1 VYIYIYIHVS
11 SHHYFYHIMVIYSA
25 CFMGFWGIRRAFEA
39 DMFRCHWS
47 DQGWV
52 RQKFFFPDWTP
63 QDRLP
68 DARWSLV
75 ECQMWGW
82 NVAEKNWG
90 FTEKRNVALDV
101 MRSWLNVARL
111 PCAVT
116 SYHTSGSKLR
126 GDKAAVVHEILSRS
140 YCWYF
145 VCLINVIPRTPSEIL
160 WTNLHTLKLLD
171 VWLFFLVS
179 LYLRHLLTGMIEPL
193 DTCL

>member
-1 VYIYIYIHVS
+1 MFHGLLGDQK
-11 SHHYFYHIMVIYSA
+11 
-25 CFMGFWGIRRAFEA
+25 GFWGWHVSMPLIRPRMGPPEVLLSRL
-39 DMFRCHWS
+39 D
-47 DQGWV
+47 
-52 RQKFFFPDWTP
+52 TP
-63 QDRLP
+63 GQI
-68 DARWSLV
+68 AR
-75 ECQMWGW
+75 CQMESGGMPDVRMECCRKKLRIHW
-82 NVAEKNWG
+82 
-90 FTEKRNVALDV
+90 TEKGNVALDV